1 MSTTEHATTGQ
12 PTTEHPPHPS
22 VKRYWQIALFLG
34 VVTAIEV
41 AIAYIPDLDRTVLTV
56 GLVGLGIIKFGS
68 VVGWFMH
75 LRFENKTM
83 NRLFAIG
90 LVLAL
95 GLFFIVLATFSGIL
109 SS

>member
-1 MSTTEHATTGQ
+1 MSTTEHATGHSS
-12 PTTEHPPHPS
+12 TEHPPHPS
-22 VKRYWQIALFLG
+22 VGRYWQIALFLG
-34 VVTAIEV
+34 VVTAVEV
-41 AIAYIPDLDRTVLTV
+41 AIAYIPDLNRTILTV
-56 GLVGLGIIKFGS
+56 GLIGLGIIKFGA